1 MNISKRLKAI
11 ADLVDTKKVIDVGCD
26 HGYLDIY
33 LTLYKDCKC
42 IATDISKNAIKSCI
56 DNINSYNLKDKIEV
70 MVTDGINGIKIN
82 TDDTIVLSG
91 MGAKTI
97 IDILSNKN
105 LPNNII
111 ISSNNHLEELRR
123 FMIGIGYHI
132 NNEVYIL
139 EHDIHYVIIKFEK
152 GIKEYNEFEYLLG
165 PIVINDVSYQKHILN
180 HYKNILNKIPN
191 KHMNIRDY
199 YTEIIK
205 YIEKNNTLNQK

>member
-11 ADLVDTKKVIDVGCD
+11 ADLVNTKKVIDVGCD

-70 MVTDGINGIKIN
+70 IVTDGINGIKIN

-111 ISSNNHLEELRR
+111 ISSNNHLEELRK
-123 FMIGIGYHI
+123 FMIGIGYYI
-132 NNEVYIL
+132 DNEVYIL
-139 EHDIHYVIIKFEK
+139 EHDIHYVIIKFKK
-152 GIKEYNEFEYLLG
+152 GIKEYNEFDYILG
-165 PIVINDVSYQKHILN
+165 PIVIRDNQYKKYIIKHYNNL
-180 HYKNILNKIPN
+180 LNKIPS
-191 KHMNIRDY
+191 
-199 YTEIIK
+199 K
-205 YIEKNNTLNQK
+205 YIALRNYYEKLIQYIEN

>member
-82 TDDTIVLSG
+82 VDDTIVLSG

-97 IDILSNKN
+97 TDILSNKN

-123 FMIGIGYHI
+123 FMVGIGYYI
-132 NNEVYIL
+132 DDEVYIL
-139 EHDIHYVIIKFEK
+139 EHDIHYVIIKFKK
-152 GIKEYNEFEYLLG
+152 GIKEYNEFDYILG
-165 PIVINDVSYQKHILN
+165 PIVIRDNQYKKYIIKHYNNL
-180 HYKNILNKIPN
+180 LNKFPS
-191 KHMNIRDY
+191 
-199 YTEIIK
+199 K
-205 YIEKNNTLNQK
+205 YIALRNYYEKLIQYIEN

>member
-11 ADLVDTKKVIDVGCD
+11 ADLVNTKKVIDVGCD

-70 MVTDGINGIKIN
+70 IVTDGINGIKIN
-82 TDDTIVLSG
+82 VDDTIVLSG

-111 ISSNNHLEELRR
+111 ISSNNHLEELRK
-123 FMIGIGYHI
+123 FMIGIGYYI
-132 NNEVYIL
+132 DNEVYIL
-139 EHDIHYVIIKFEK
+139 EHDIHYVIIKFKK
-152 GIKEYNEFEYLLG
+152 GIKEYNEFDYILG
-165 PIVINDVSYQKHILN
+165 PIVIRDNQYKKYIIKHYNNL
-180 HYKNILNKIPN
+180 LNKIPS
-191 KHMNIRDY
+191 KHIALRNY
-199 YTEIIK
+199 YEKLIQ
-205 YIEKNNTLNQK
+205 YIEN

>member
-11 ADLVDTKKVIDVGCD
+11 ADLVNTKKVIDVGCD

-82 TDDTIVLSG
+82 VDDTIVLSG

-97 IDILSNKN
+97 TDILSNKN

-123 FMIGIGYHI
+123 FMVGIGYYI
-132 NNEVYIL
+132 DDEVYIL
-139 EHDIHYVIIKFEK
+139 EHDIHYVIIKFKK
-152 GIKEYNEFEYLLG
+152 GIKEYNEFDYILG
-165 PIVINDVSYQKHILN
+165 PIVIRDNQYKKYIIKHYNNL
-180 HYKNILNKIPN
+180 LNKIPS
-191 KHMNIRDY
+191 KHIALRNY
-199 YTEIIK
+199 YEKLIQ
-205 YIEKNNTLNQK
+205 YIEN